1 MTLPLVRAVAQVER
15 SDDWHLARLMV
26 LLNAASGTKKNKPVE
41 GIMKLA
47 KLDFLL
53 RYPNCLE
60 RLLQITEGDIEA
72 AHIQPFE
79 RGNVEAKMVRFRY
92 GPWDDRYRRWI
103 GLLVARDLA
112 QTYTKGKTVNVSLTQ
127 RGQDVAV
134 QIAALDEYEDIA
146 VRSQLIIDAVG
157 SMKATKLKGFIYQI
171 FPELIDMKWGEEIA
185 L

>member
-15 SDDWHLARLMV
+15 SDDWHLARLLI
-26 LLNAASGTKKNKPVE
+26 LLRAASGKRKTKPVE

-60 RLLQITEGDIEA
+60 RLLKVKDGDVEA

-103 GLLVARDLA
+103 GLLVARGLA
-112 QTYTKGKTVNVSLTQ
+112 DTYTKGKTVNVGLTE
-127 RGQDVAV
+127 RGQNVAA
-134 QIAALDEYEDIA
+134 QLAALEEYQDLA
-146 VRSQLIIDAVG
+146 ARSKLVVDAVG
-157 SMKATKLKGFIYQI
+157 GMGATKLKEFVYQT
-171 FPELIDMKWGEEIA
+171 FPELVDMRWGEEIV

>member
-15 SDDWHLARLMV
+15 SDDWHLARLLV
-26 LLNAASGTKKNKPVE
+26 LLLAASGKRKTKPVE

-60 RLLQITEGDIEA
+60 RLLEVKDGNAEA

-79 RGNVEAKMVRFRY
+79 RDNVEAKMVRFRY

-112 QTYTKGKTVNVSLTQ
+112 QTYTKGKTVNVGLTE
-127 RGQDVAV
+127 RGQEVAQ
-134 QIAALDEYEDIA
+134 QIAALNEYQDIA
-146 VRSQLIIDAVG
+146 VRSQLVVDAVG
-157 SMKATKLKGFIYQI
+157 SMRATKLKEFIYQT
-171 FPELIDMKWGEEIA
+171 FPELIDMRWGEEIT